1 MCCNVSPH
9 IVMAFWKIPK
19 FLGSGAS
26 WSSPKADYFGN
37 GGAVWACVC
46 GGRRRWG
53 AGVQLYLEAHF
64 SPGTVC
70 RISRKQKL
78 IKHLKTL

>member
-46 GGRRRWG
+46 GGDGGGGLGFNYILRPI
-53 AGVQLYLEAHF
+53 
-64 SPGTVC
+64 SPQGQSVGSVGN
-70 RISRKQKL
+70 RS
-78 IKHLKTL
+78 